1 MAKMVSS
8 YSIQNLIQS
17 TEYLLKLTCSLRDE
31 INNLETAREEV
42 RNQQKVATKQGSL
55 VKKMTNYMS
64 EELERIE
71 LSNSNE
77 QKNSSQT
84 SEFSNEIDKFSVT
97 ESKLRV
103 LRERLAEF
111 IEGDDAESLKAA
123 DRSLSIELKQ
133 YESFLL
139 TLTTS
144 LNEKIP
150 SLEKI
155 SDTVIAAALA
165 NGSRSLRSTSRAQRN
180 PMLLFLLAGSF
191 LLRFDTRRFV
201 GLLFHEPPRRTR

>member
-8 YSIQNLIQS
+8 YSVQNLIQS
-17 TEYLLKLTCSLRDE
+17 TEYLLKLTRSLRDE
-31 INNLETAREEV
+31 INNLETTRDEV
-42 RNQQKVATKQGSL
+42 RNQQKEATKQGLL

-64 EELERIE
+64 EELERME
-71 LSNSNE
+71 LSNSKE
-77 QKNSSQT
+77 KKNSSET
-84 SEFSNEIDKFSVT
+84 SKFSNKIDKFSVT
-97 ESKLRV
+97 ESKLRE

-123 DRSLSIELKQ
+123 DRTLSIELKQ

-155 SDTVIAAALA
+155 SDRIKAEKRESEQQKL
-165 NGSRSLRSTSRAQRN
+165 
-180 PMLLFLLAGSF
+180 
-191 LLRFDTRRFV
+191 LLREMTE
-201 GLLFHEPPRRTR
+201 LFNNEIEDLELALKEIKE

>member
-17 TEYLLKLTCSLRDE
+17 TEYLLKLTRSLRDE

-64 EELERIE
+64 EELERME

-77 QKNSSQT
+77 KKNSSDT
-84 SEFSNEIDKFSVT
+84 SKFSKNIDKFSVT
-97 ESKLRV
+97 ESKLRA

-111 IEGDDAESLKAA
+111 IDGDDAESLRAA
-123 DRSLSIELKQ
+123 DRTLSIELKQ

-155 SDTVIAAALA
+155 SDRISAEKRESDQQKL
-165 NGSRSLRSTSRAQRN
+165 
-180 PMLLFLLAGSF
+180 
-191 LLRFDTRRFV
+191 LLREMIE
-201 GLLFHEPPRRTR
+201 LFNNEIEDLEQALKEINE

>member
-1 MAKMVSS
+1 MAKMVGS
-8 YSIQNLIQS
+8 YSIRNLIQS
-17 TEYLLKLTCSLRDE
+17 TEYLLELTRSLGGE
-31 INNLETAREEV
+31 INNLETARDEV
-42 RNQQKVATKQGSL
+42 RNQQKVATKQGLL

-64 EELERIE
+64 EELERME

-77 QKNSSQT
+77 KKNSSDT
-84 SEFSNEIDKFSVT
+84 SKFSKNIDKFSVT
-97 ESKLRV
+97 ESKLRA

-111 IEGDDAESLKAA
+111 IEGDDAESLKAS
-123 DRSLSIELKQ
+123 DRTLSMELKQ

-155 SDTVIAAALA
+155 SDRITAEKRESEQQKL
-165 NGSRSLRSTSRAQRN
+165 
-180 PMLLFLLAGSF
+180 
-191 LLRFDTRRFV
+191 LLREMIE
-201 GLLFHEPPRRTR
+201 LFNNEIEDLEQALKEIET

>member
-1 MAKMVSS
+1 MTKMVGS
-8 YSIQNLIQS
+8 YSIRNLIQS
-17 TEYLLKLTCSLRDE
+17 TEYLLELTRSLGGE
-31 INNLETAREEV
+31 INNLETARDEV
-42 RNQQKVATKQGSL
+42 RNQQKVATKQGLL

-64 EELERIE
+64 EELERME

-77 QKNSSQT
+77 KKNSSDT
-84 SEFSNEIDKFSVT
+84 SKFSKNIDKFSVT
-97 ESKLRV
+97 ESKLRA

-111 IEGDDAESLKAA
+111 IEGDDAESLKAS
-123 DRSLSIELKQ
+123 DRTLSMELKQ

-155 SDTVIAAALA
+155 SDRITAEKRESEQQKL
-165 NGSRSLRSTSRAQRN
+165 
-180 PMLLFLLAGSF
+180 
-191 LLRFDTRRFV
+191 LLREMIE
-201 GLLFHEPPRRTR
+201 LFNNEIEDLEQALKEIKE

>member
-1 MAKMVSS
+1 MTKMVGSC
-8 YSIQNLIQS
+8 SIRNLIQS
-17 TEYLLKLTCSLRDE
+17 TEYLLELTRSLNDE
-31 INNLETAREEV
+31 INNLETSRDEV
-42 RNQQKVATKQGSL
+42 RNQQKEATKQGLL

-71 LSNSNE
+71 LSNSKE
-77 QKNSSQT
+77 KKNSSET
-84 SEFSNEIDKFSVT
+84 SKFSKNIDKLSRT
-97 ESKLRV
+97 ETKLRA

-111 IEGDDAESLKAA
+111 IEGDDVESLKAA
-123 DRSLSIELKQ
+123 DRTLSIELKQ

-155 SDTVIAAALA
+155 SARIKAEKRESEQQKLLLKEMIELFNNEIEDLELALKEIKA
-165 NGSRSLRSTSRAQRN
+165 
-180 PMLLFLLAGSF
+180 
-191 LLRFDTRRFV
+191 
-201 GLLFHEPPRRTR
+201 

>member
-1 MAKMVSS
+1 MAKMVGS
-8 YSIQNLIQS
+8 YSIRNLIQS
-17 TEYLLKLTCSLRDE
+17 TEYLLKLTRSLNDE
-31 INNLETAREEV
+31 INNLETIRDEV
-42 RNQQKVATKQGSL
+42 RNQQKVASKQGTL

-71 LSNSNE
+71 LSYSNE
-77 QKNSSQT
+77 QKNSSKT
-84 SEFSNEIDKFSVT
+84 SEFSNEIDKFSET

-155 SDTVIAAALA
+155 SDRIQAEKRESEQQKL
-165 NGSRSLRSTSRAQRN
+165 
-180 PMLLFLLAGSF
+180 
-191 LLRFDTRRFV
+191 LLREMIE
-201 GLLFHEPPRRTR
+201 LFNNEIEDLEQALKEIKE

>member
-1 MAKMVSS
+1 MAKMVGS
-8 YSIQNLIQS
+8 YSIRNLIQS
-17 TEYLLKLTCSLRDE
+17 TEYLLELTRSLNDE
-31 INNLETAREEV
+31 INNLETIRDEV
-42 RNQQKVATKQGSL
+42 RNHQKVASKQGSL

-64 EELERIE
+64 EELERME
-71 LSNSNE
+71 LSYSNKK
-77 QKNSSQT
+77 KNSSQT

-97 ESKLRV
+97 ESKLRA

-111 IEGDDAESLKAA
+111 IEGDDVESLKAA

-155 SDTVIAAALA
+155 YDRLKAEKRESEQQKLLLSEMIELFNNEIEDLEQALK
-165 NGSRSLRSTSRAQRN
+165 
-180 PMLLFLLAGSF
+180 
-191 LLRFDTRRFV
+191 
-201 GLLFHEPPRRTR
+201 EIKE